1 MKYTVEDIRNRISSQ
16 RAILSED
23 FCVKNLFLF
32 GSYAKGLQNEN
43 SDIDFLVEFSD
54 DVDMFKMV
62 DLQEF
67 LTKLFNKKIDLG
79 TPNGLKSFIKDNV
92 LKEAVLI

>member
-1 MKYTVEDIRNRISSQ
+1 MKYTIEDIRNRISSQ

-67 LTKLFNKKIDLG
+67 LTELFNKKIDLG

>member
-43 SDIDFLVEFSD
+43 SDIAFLV
-54 DVDMFKMV
+54 
-62 DLQEF
+62 L
-67 LTKLFNKKIDLG
+67 
-79 TPNGLKSFIKDNV
+79 IKY
-92 LKEAVLI
+92 